1 MKAIEIEQLCFR
13 VNGKEI
19 LDSINLTLDEGKF
32 LGIIGPNGSGKSTL
46 LRILL
51 GILKPSTGGVKIFGQ
66 SPEQAVR
73 QGVFGYLPQTQKI
86 EMDFPARAIDVVL
99 LGLYKQMGPFRWA
112 SAKGIQRAQGLLTLM
127 GMEDFADQPFGSL
140 SGGEQQR
147 VSIARALIHDPKILI
162 LDEPSTG
169 IDVVGQ
175 EDFYHL
181 LRGLQKKYS
190 LTIIMVSHDI
200 GTVTSYVDEI
210 ACLNKTLHCHG
221 SPSVILNEEVL
232 KTLFGK
238 GVDFIVHTAEC
249 EKCER
254 LQHGGKPEY
263 PG

>member
-1 MKAIEIEQLCFR
+1 MKAIEIDQLCFR
-13 VNGKEI
+13 VDGKEI
-19 LDSINLTLDEGKF
+19 LENINLVLDEGRF

-51 GILKPSTGGVKIFGQ
+51 SILKPSSGAVKIFGR

-73 QGVFGYLPQTQKI
+73 RGVFGYLPQTQKV

-99 LGLYKQMGPFRWA
+99 LGLYQQMGPLRRA
-112 SAKGIQRAQGLLTLM
+112 SAKEIQAAKDLLATM
-127 GMEDFADQPFGSL
+127 GMEGFADQPFGSL

-147 VSIARALIHDPKILI
+147 VSIARALIHNPQILI

-181 LRGLQKKYS
+181 LRGLQKKFS
-190 LTIIMVSHDI
+190 LTIVMVSHDI

-221 SPSVILNEEVL
+221 SPSVSLNEEVL
-232 KTLFGK
+232 KALFGK
-238 GVDFIVHTAEC
+238 GVDFIVHAAEC

-254 LQHGGKPEY
+254 LQHGGKPE
-263 PG
+263 